1 MGMQSVQR
9 HDAKAGRYEEP
20 LAPAWDVGRPQRAIY
35 ELEMAGKLGRDVL
48 DVGCGSGEHAL
59 FLAARGHAACGVDAS
74 ARAIARAQRRARERG
89 VAATF
94 VAEELTRLE
103 RLAKKFDCAVDAGA
117 FQRLELAQR
126 ADYARALGAVIKPG
140 GRLFLLCFGDH
151 ERGPGGP
158 RRVTREE
165 LRTVFEGAGTFR
177 VDAITPALLE
187 SRGYPGGAN
196 AWLLEATRR

>member
-1 MGMQSVQR
+1 MQR
-9 HDAKAGRYEEP
+9 HDEAARRYDEP
-20 LAPAWDVGRPQRAIY
+20 LAPPWDVGRPQRAVY
-35 ELEMAGKLGRDVL
+35 ELEVAGELGREVL

-59 FLAARGHAACGVDAS
+59 FLAARGHVAYGVDPS
-74 ARAIARAQRRARERG
+74 ARAVARAQRHARERG
-89 VAATF
+89 LRAVF

-103 RLAKKFDCAVDAGA
+103 RLGRRFDCAVDAGA

-126 ADYARALGAVIKPG
+126 ADYARALGAVVKPA

-165 LRTVFEGAGTFR
+165 LRTVFEGAGPFR
-177 VDAITPALLE
+177 VDAIVPALLE

>member
-1 MGMQSVQR
+1 MGMQSAQW
-9 HDAKAGRYEEP
+9 HDEAGRYDEP

-35 ELEMAGKLGRDVL
+35 ELERAGALGREVL
-48 DVGCGSGEHAL
+48 DVGAGSGEHAL
-59 FLAARGHAACGVDAS
+59 FLAARGHVGCGVEPS
-74 ARAIARAQRRARERG
+74 ARAVVRAQRRARERG
-89 VAATF
+89 LAALF

-103 RLAKKFDCAVDAGA
+103 RLARRFDCAVDAGA

-126 ADYARALGAVIKPG
+126 ADYARALGATLKPG

-158 RRVTREE
+158 RRISREE
-165 LRTVFEGAGTFR
+165 LRTVFEGAGLFR
-177 VDAITPALLE
+177 IDAITSTLIE

-196 AWLLEATRR
+196 AWLLQATRR